1 MSRTILER
9 WEISSEDLTDVIDAN
24 PSLRG
29 IMLGYVAELKLR
41 QMWFPAGEVDAC
53 LKPDDHD
60 RLAKC
65 DLVVTYKGERLCV
78 EVKSVQ
84 TNSIRRS
91 EGKIT
96 ARFQCDASDRR
107 EVILPNGKRV
117 TTTCLKTNDFDIV
130 AVNLYAFE
138 DKWRFAFARNCDLPR
153 TTHKA
158 YTAYQR
164 KHLLASLMPITC
176 PLEAPFRE
184 EPFGLFEE
192 IITERNRRRHG

>member
-1 MSRTILER
+1 MSRTILDR
-9 WEISSEDLTDVIDAN
+9 WEISAEDLTGVIDGN

-41 QMWFPAGEVDAC
+41 QMWFSAGKVDGC

-60 RLAKC
+60 RSAKC
-65 DLVVTYKGERLCV
+65 DLVVTYKGEPFRV

-84 TNSIRRS
+84 TNSIRRN
-91 EGKIT
+91 EGRIT

-107 EVILPNGKRV
+107 EVVLPNGKRV
-117 TTTCLKTNDFDIV
+117 TTTCLKTGDFDIV
-130 AVNLYAFE
+130 AVNLYAFQ

-153 TTHKA
+153 STHKA
-158 YTAYQR
+158 YTPYQR
-164 KHLLASLMPITC
+164 KHLLASLMPITL

-184 EPFGLFEE
+184 EPFSLFDE
-192 IITERNRRRHG
+192 IIVERNRKGRG